1 MRRMR
6 AKIEHKWDLSPEE
19 AIELQKELAKLVRR
33 ENELPPKPR
42 LIAGVDISRPDERG
56 VARGAIVVIRYPDFS
71 VEEVSVAEREVEFPY
86 IPGLLSFRETPLLLA
101 AAEKLSST
109 PDLVLVD
116 GQGIAHPRRFGIA
129 SHLGVLWDIPTVGC
143 AKSPLCGRYE
153 LPGPEPGDHTELVDG
168 GEVIGAVLRTKRGTN
183 PVFVS
188 VGHKIDLPS
197 AVKWVLRCC
206 RGFRIPEPIRL
217 AHLVAGGREIR
228 RIER

>member
-1 MRRMR
+1 MK
-6 AKIEHKWDLSPEE
+6 AKIEHRWNLPPEE
-19 AIELQKELAKLVRR
+19 AIELQKKLAKLVRR
-33 ENELPPKPR
+33 ENELPGEVR

-71 VEEVSVAEREVEFPY
+71 VEEVSIVEREVGFPY

-109 PDLVLVD
+109 PDLVLAD

-143 AKSPLCGRYE
+143 AKSLLCGRYE
-153 LPGPEPGDHTELVDG
+153 LPGPEPGDYTELVDR

-188 VGHKIDLPS
+188 IGHKIDLPS

-217 AHLVAGGREIR
+217 AHLAAGGRDLPKAKKEV
-228 RIER
+228 